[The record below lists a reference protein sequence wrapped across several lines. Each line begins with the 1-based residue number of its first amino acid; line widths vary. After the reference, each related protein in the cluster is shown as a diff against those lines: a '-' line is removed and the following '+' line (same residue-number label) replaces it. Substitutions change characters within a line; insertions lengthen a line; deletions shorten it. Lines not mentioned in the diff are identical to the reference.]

1 LFDRHRRKAA
11 VLFAVADVVLTVLA
25 FEGAYQTRVFL
36 PLPRVFFILVPVK
49 ALLLGVTLVLWVLI
63 GHWIGAYDRLYG
75 NNLRAAVY
83 DTVRQVLLGVLGLV
97 AFQYMLQLE
106 ISRLFIALFAAY
118 NTVLLIVY
126 RASAGRLRGYI
137 RRQFGAETYYVVVGS
152 GPKAIALGR
161 QLEAAHEFGIQL
173 LFFVDPSGGMGDTV
187 KLDRTYTVR
196 QVGDLEQMLRRNVI
210 DEIVFTVDTQTLAQ
224 MEELFLLCDEEGV
237 RTRVVIDFFPH
248 VNSEV
253 FLDRFG
259 KTPLLTFS
267 TTPHDEIQLFLKR
280 TFDVAA
286 SAGALA
292 VLALPLALVALLI
305 RVTSRGPALF
315 RQVRCGLNGRRFTFY
330 KFRSMVEGAEG
341 MLDDVAHLNERDGP
355 VFKIANDPRLTA
367 IGRYLRRY
375 SVDEW
380 PQFWNVLRGD
390 MSLVGPRP
398 AVPSEVEHCKI
409 WQRRRLRM
417 RPGLTC
423 LWALQGRDKV
433 DFERWMRL
441 DLEYIDTWSLTLDF
455 KILMQSIPRVLAG
468 EGAS

>member
-11 VLFAVADVVLTVLA
+11 VLFAVADVILTVLA
-25 FEGAYQTRVFL
+25 FEAAYQTRVYL

-49 ALLLGVTLVLWVLI
+49 ALLLGVTLALWVPI
-63 GHWIGAYDRLYG
+63 GHWIGAYERLYV
-75 NNLRAAVY
+75 NNLRAAIY
-83 DTVRQVLLGVLGLV
+83 DTLRQVFLGTLGLV
-97 AFQYMLQLE
+97 AFQYLLQLE
-106 ISRLFIALFAAY
+106 ISRLFIALFAGY

-126 RASAGRLRGYI
+126 RASAGRLRGYV

-187 KLDRTYTVR
+187 QLGRAYTVR
-196 QVGDLEQMLRRNVI
+196 KVGELEEMLRRNVI
-210 DEIVFTVDTQTLAQ
+210 DEIVFTVDSQTLAQ
-224 MEELFLLCDEEGV
+224 MEELFLMCDEEGV
-237 RTRVVIDFFPH
+237 RTRVVVDFFPH

-267 TTPHDEIQLFLKR
+267 ATPHDEIQLFLKR

-286 SAGALA
+286 STAALA
-292 VLALPLALVALLI
+292 VLAIPIALVALLI
-305 RVTSRGPALF
+305 RVTSKGPALF

-330 KFRSMVEGAEG
+330 KFRSMVDGAEE
-341 MLDDVAHLNERDGP
+341 MLDEVAHLNERDGP

-375 SVDEW
+375 SIDEW

-390 MSLVGPRP
+390 MSFVGPRP
-398 AVPSEVEHCKI
+398 AVPSEVEHYKI

>member
-1 LFDRHRRKAA
+1 
-11 VLFAVADVVLTVLA
+11 VV
-25 FEGAYQTRVFL
+25 
-36 PLPRVFFILVPVK
+36 
-49 ALLLGVTLVLWVLI
+49 
-63 GHWIGAYDRLYG
+63 
-75 NNLRAAVY
+75 
-83 DTVRQVLLGVLGLV
+83 
-97 AFQYMLQLE
+97 
-106 ISRLFIALFAAY
+106 
-118 NTVLLIVY
+118 
-126 RASAGRLRGYI
+126 
-137 RRQFGAETYYVVVGS
+137 
-152 GPKAIALGR
+152 
-161 QLEAAHEFGIQL
+161 
-173 LFFVDPSGGMGDTV
+173 
-187 KLDRTYTVR
+187 
-196 QVGDLEQMLRRNVI
+196 
-210 DEIVFTVDTQTLAQ
+210 
-224 MEELFLLCDEEGV
+224 
-237 RTRVVIDFFPH
+237 DFFPH

-267 TTPHDEIQLFLKR
+267 ATPHDEIQLFLKR
-280 TFDVAA
+280 SFDVAA
-286 SAGALA
+286 AAMALA
-292 VLALPLALVALLI
+292 VLAMPIALVALLI
-305 RVTSRGPALF
+305 RVTSKGPALF

-330 KFRSMVEGAEG
+330 KFRSMVDGAEE
-341 MLDDVAHLNERDGP
+341 MLDEVAHLNERDGP

-375 SVDEW
+375 SIDEW

-390 MSLVGPRP
+390 MSFVGPRP
-398 AVPSEVEHCKI
+398 AVPSEVEHYKI